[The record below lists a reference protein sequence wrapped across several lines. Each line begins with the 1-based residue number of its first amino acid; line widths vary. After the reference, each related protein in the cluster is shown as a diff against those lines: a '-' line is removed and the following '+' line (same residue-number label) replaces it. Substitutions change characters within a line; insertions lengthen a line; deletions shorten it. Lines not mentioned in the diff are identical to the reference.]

1 MLIGNIANSLAS
13 GGGFCAGSHVAVD
26 HQVCGPFLPTSFHS
40 HYLHPSNQRINGTAF
55 VYSASLPGLLATS
68 ASEGINI
75 LRNTPSLLATL
86 QDNVRAVRAVLDKLD
101 LITIPSHPASPLIHI
116 HVRPPTA
123 SSLAVPAAHQG
134 GSHHSSPASIVA
146 RDAPVF
152 DIAGEERLLQEV
164 VEEALAQGVL
174 VTRAKRLRGQEMV
187 EARPSIRIAVTA
199 ALTRKECEK
208 AASVVKAAL
217 VKVLGRK
224 R

>member
-1 MLIGNIANSLAS
+1 M
-13 GGGFCAGSHVAVD
+13 
-26 HQVCGPFLPTSFHS
+26 PP
-40 HYLHPSNQRINGTAF
+40 YQRINGTAF

-75 LRNTPSLLATL
+75 LRHTPSLLSTL

-116 HVRPPTA
+116 HVRPPAA
-123 SSLAVPAAHQG
+123 SSLAVPAAHKG
-134 GSHHSSPASIVA
+134 GHHHSSPASIEP

-164 VEEALAQGVL
+164 VEEALTQGVL
-174 VTRAKRLRGQEMV
+174 ITRSKRLRGQEMG